1 MKKFLITLTIAGLV
15 SFCSLS
21 AFAQTNPPDP
31 GGSPE
36 TGSTALGG
44 SAPIGGGLGILLVLG
59 AAYGGKK
66 VYKYFKEENEE
77 PES

>member
-1 MKKFLITLTIAGLV
+1 MKKFIIKLTIAGFI

-21 AFAQTNPPDP
+21 AFATTNPPDP
-31 GGSPE
+31 GGSPG
-36 TGSTALGG
+36 TGPALGG

-66 VYKYFKEENEE
+66 VYNFFSGEKESI
-77 PES
+77 ES